1 MSPTHPK
8 KDRRVRKKIHESSDI
23 HVGKQGITQ
32 GVVEEIKRRLKR
44 EGVLKIRMNK
54 GLFKATGKDRRE
66 LAQEIAEKTGSELVE
81 VRGNTLILR
90 RRESP
95 Q

>member
-1 MSPTHPK
+1 MPPIHPK
-8 KDRRVRKKIHESSDI
+8 KDRRVKKKIHESSDI
-23 HVGKQGITQ
+23 HVGKQGITP
-32 GVVEEIKRRLKR
+32 GVVEEIRRRLKR

-54 GLFKATGKDRRE
+54 GLFKATGRDRRD
-66 LAQEIAEKTGSELVE
+66 LAREIAEKTGSELVE

-90 RRESP
+90 KREAP